1 MLQINEK
8 DCTGCKICEKT
19 CPYGAII
26 VESETKKAKVLD
38 NCTLCG
44 ACINVCRYKALN
56 IKRVMIPI
64 EDLKKFKG
72 VIIWGE
78 LENNNGQ
85 LQFKKVVFELLG
97 KALELNKVLNEQISV
112 VVLGPPGI
120 SALIYELFYYGT
132 DMVYLCEHELLKE
145 FSNDGYT
152 TVLTSLIIDK
162 TPSIVLYGATIKGR
176 ELAPRIAAR
185 LNLGLTAD
193 CTGLSINKQKQLVQ
207 TRPAFGGNIMA
218 SILSPYTRPQMAT
231 VRPNTFSKIKL
242 IEPKETHVEEF
253 TVKLEKPSIRTKII
267 EEISSKAELINIED
281 ADILIS
287 VGRGIGSKENIKL
300 IHELAQELK
309 GTVSSSRALVDL
321 GWTRHPIQVGQSG
334 KTVSPRLYIALGISG
349 AIQHLVGMQT
359 SDIIIAIN
367 SDPEAPIFKVADF
380 GIIGDLFEIIPQFLR
395 LYRKSKESSF

>member
-1 MLQINEK
+1 MTEEN
-8 DCTGCKICEKT
+8 CTGCKICEAT

-26 VESETKKAKVLD
+26 VEAESKKAKVLD

-44 ACINVCRYKALN
+44 SCINVCRYKALS
-56 IKRVMIPI
+56 IKRLMIPL
-64 EDLKKFKG
+64 EDLKRFKG
-72 VIIWGE
+72 IIIWGE
-78 LENNNGQ
+78 LENKNGQ
-85 LQFKKVVFELLG
+85 LKFNKVVYELLG
-97 KALELNKVLNEQISV
+97 KALELNEKLNQKISV
-112 VVLGPPGI
+112 VILGLPGI
-120 SALIYELFYYGT
+120 STLIDDLFDYGA
-132 DMVYLCEHELLKE
+132 DIVYLCEHELLKDY
-145 FSNDGYT
+145 SIDGYT
-152 TVLTSLIIDK
+152 TVLTSIIIDK
-162 TPSIVLYGATIKGR
+162 KPSIVLYGATIKGR

-193 CTGLSINKQKQLVQ
+193 CTELSINKEKQLIQ

-242 IEPKETHVEEF
+242 LQPKKSNIENIK
-253 TVKLEKPSIRTKII
+253 VKLEKQSIRTKII
-267 EEISSKAELINIED
+267 EDFSSKKELINIED

-309 GTVSSSRALVDL
+309 GTVSSSRALVEL
-321 GWTRHPIQVGQSG
+321 GWTKHPIQVGQSG
-334 KTVSPRLYIALGISG
+334 KTVSPKVYIALGISG

-367 SDPEAPIFKVADF
+367 RDPEAPIFKVADF
-380 GIIGDLFEIIPQFLR
+380 GIVGDLFEIIPQFLK
-395 LYRKSKESSF
+395 LIRKSKEISL